1 MLPSWFLFLENGQT
15 WRLLAILEER
25 DKASG
30 QHTDNTKQYCM
41 ILFIKFGL
49 EIAVFYAC
57 NPKKYKYFLSIFG
70 LSIVLADFLL
80 ACLMGAA
87 LVLGAEKSLASPCFL
102 LASASTAYGALPLPI
117 MLLGF
122 VDYCLDDILMCNHS
136 VFWKTLRNAILTLLV
151 WVVAVN
157 YSLQSSFVGPVKL
170 ESMAGKVLVCEV
182 TESTIISAFVL
193 GLFIVSLLTLVPLWS
208 RIPQWVREID
218 RLLEAQE
225 QQKNTGRKLCFTSI
239 WNPNPVTKTGLDE
252 DLEIS
257 SMRPPLWFSMML
269 GFLLF
274 WMPYLL
280 MSVACMIF
288 GFGLP
293 AYLGFNLL
301 WFECSNSL
309 LVGLVFWAKSNTK
322 GPYSNLPENVCLWQV
337 CWSLSRDIQRSLVR
351 VPEVNPSQEKKNIS
365 LNV

>member
-1 MLPSWFLFLENGQT
+1 MLPSWFLFLENGPT
-15 WRLLAILEER
+15 WRLLAILEEW

-41 ILFIKFGL
+41 VLFIKFGL

-157 YSLQSSFVGPVKL
+157 YSLHSSYVGPVEL
-170 ESMAGKVLVCEV
+170 EPIAGKVLVCEV

-193 GLFIVSLLTLVPLWS
+193 GLFIVSLLTLV
-208 RIPQWVREID
+208 
-218 RLLEAQE
+218 
-225 QQKNTGRKLCFTSI
+225 KLYL
-239 WNPNPVTKTGLDE
+239 K
-252 DLEIS
+252 IS

-337 CWSLSRDIQRSLVR
+337 CWSLSRDIQRSLVHFLSF
-351 VPEVNPSQEKKNIS
+351 EAHKG
-365 LNV
+365 